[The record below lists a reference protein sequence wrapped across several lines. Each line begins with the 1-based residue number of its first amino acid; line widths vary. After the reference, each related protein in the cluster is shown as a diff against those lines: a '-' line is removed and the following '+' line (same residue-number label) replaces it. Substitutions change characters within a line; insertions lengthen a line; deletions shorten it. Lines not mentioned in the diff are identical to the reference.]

1 MQCNIKN
8 RIEIKS
14 TSLIRLTRELSNKT
28 TKLVDCQ
35 AKITSGV
42 YKHQV
47 LTSMVLSQ
55 IQIIHH
61 APKKGCT
68 RAEYFNLLFKEYSEY
83 SKKLIEKCI
92 VYGRLVK
99 EIKWIPGQIKN
110 VHNAL
115 CKDTK
120 IQFQMYPIEPER
132 NFAIRYVHD
141 DIRMAITGVENY
153 LAVSV
158 RHTLFVCNT
167 LREILKLISEIRYI
181 DSRLL
186 KTTYKHKV
194 YYSEESLLRKSVR
207 LSKFYQSTEKELS
220 RQIIELS
227 SNVDSLYE
235 SIRLSN
241 QAAPTTKMFKAKV
254 AYA

>member
-1 MQCNIKN
+1 MQCNLKN

-28 TKLVDCQ
+28 IQLVDCQ

-47 LTSMVLSQ
+47 LTSMILSQ
-55 IQIIHH
+55 IQILNH
-61 APKKGCT
+61 APKKGCS
-68 RAEYFNLLFKEYSEY
+68 RAEYFELLFKEYSEY
-83 SKKLIEKCI
+83 TKKLIEKC
-92 VYGRLVK
+92 VAYGSLVK
-99 EIKWIPGQIKN
+99 ETKWIPAQIKN

-120 IQFQMYPIEPER
+120 VQFQRYPIEPER
-132 NFAIRYVHD
+132 NYAIRYVHD

-153 LAVSV
+153 LAISV

-167 LREILKLISEIRYI
+167 LREILKLIGEVRYI

-186 KTTYKHKV
+186 KTTYKHKI
-194 YYSEESLLRKSVR
+194 YYSEESLLRKSVK

-227 SNVDSLYE
+227 SNVDSLHE
-235 SIRLSN
+235 NIRLSN
-241 QAAPTTKMFKAKV
+241 QAAPPTSPLKTRM